1 VKLVNI
7 GILGNASIAK
17 KSIIPTLLSMPEK
30 FSLKGIASQ
39 SYLNQEFIF
48 GKEIIDSY
56 NSYSS
61 LIKDENIDAIYIPLP
76 NSMHAEWIEK
86 SLDHDLHVLV
96 EKPLSTN
103 LIDVKRLNDIAL
115 HKNLVLMENFQFRFH
130 KQLSLLKDLL
140 KKNEIGQLRCLKS
153 SFGFPPLDDN
163 GNIRYQRA
171 LGGGA
176 LLDAG
181 VYPLKISSIFLKNDI
196 SVSSSI
202 LNYDDKLGVDIW
214 GGGHLVQ
221 NNGKLFSQISFGFD
235 NFYQC
240 SIELWGSAGKLSADR
255 IFTAPAE
262 EKQIINLENGSGRSK
277 IEVPPDNQ
285 FLNMLNHFHKLIFS
299 KNLRNS
305 EYDQNVTQ
313 GKLIQEMIDKSNVS

>member
-1 VKLVNI
+1 VKSINI
-7 GILGNASIAK
+7 GILGYSSIAK
-17 KSIIPTLLSMPEK
+17 RSIIPALLSIPEK
-30 FSLKGIASQ
+30 FTLKGIASK
-39 SYLNQEFIF
+39 SYLNQNFVF
-48 GKEIIDSY
+48 GRTIIDSF
-56 NSYSS
+56 NTYSS
-61 LIKDENIDAIYIPLP
+61 LIQDNNIDAIYISLP
-76 NSMHAEWIEK
+76 NSMHSKWIEK
-86 SLDHDLHVLV
+86 SLDLDLHVLV
-96 EKPLSTN
+96 EKPLATN
-103 LIDVKRLNDIAL
+103 LTDVKRLNDIASD
-115 HKNLVLMENFQFRFH
+115 KNLALMENFQFRFH

-140 KKNEIGQLRCLKS
+140 KENEIGQLRCLKS
-153 SFGFPPLDDN
+153 SFGFPPLN
-163 GNIRYQRA
+163 NNNIRYQSA

-240 SIELWGSAGKLSADR
+240 SIEIWGSAGKLSANR

-262 EKQIINLENGSGRSK
+262 QKQIISLENGSGKAK

-285 FLNMLNHFHKLIFS
+285 FQNMLKHFHKLIFS
-299 KNLRNS
+299 KNLRNP
-305 EYDQNVTQ
+305 EYDQNITQ

>member
-1 VKLVNI
+1 VKSVNI
-7 GILGNASIAK
+7 GILGYSSIAK
-17 KSIIPTLLSMPEK
+17 RSIIPALLSIPEK
-30 FSLKGIASQ
+30 FTLNGIASQ
-39 SYLNQEFIF
+39 SYVNQNFVF
-48 GKEIIDSY
+48 GRKIIDSF
-56 NSYSS
+56 NTYSS
-61 LIKDENIDAIYIPLP
+61 LIQDNNIDAIYISLP
-76 NSMHAEWIEK
+76 NSMHSKWIEK
-86 SLDHDLHVLV
+86 SLDLDLHVLV

-115 HKNLVLMENFQFRFH
+115 DKNLVLMENFQFRFH

-140 KKNEIGQLRCLKS
+140 KENEIGQLRCLKS
-153 SFGFPPLDDN
+153 SFGFPPLN
-163 GNIRYQRA
+163 NNNIRYQKA

-221 NNGKLFSQISFGFD
+221 SKGKLFSQISFGFD

-240 SIELWGSAGKLSADR
+240 SIEIWGSAGKLSANR

-262 EKQIINLENGSGRSK
+262 QKQIISLENVSGKAK

-285 FLNMLNHFHKLIFS
+285 FINMLNHFHKLIFS
-299 KNLRNS
+299 KSLRNS

-313 GKLIQEMIDKSNVS
+313 GKLIQEMIDKSNA

>member
-1 VKLVNI
+1 MKSINI
-7 GILGNASIAK
+7 GILGYSSIAK
-17 KSIIPTLLSMPEK
+17 RSIIPALLSIPEK
-30 FSLKGIASQ
+30 FTLKGIASK
-39 SYLNQEFIF
+39 SYLNQNFVF
-48 GKEIIDSY
+48 GRTIIDSF
-56 NSYSS
+56 NTYSS
-61 LIKDENIDAIYIPLP
+61 LIQDNNIDAIYISLP
-76 NSMHAEWIEK
+76 NSMHSKWIEK
-86 SLDHDLHVLV
+86 SLDLDLHVLV
-96 EKPLSTN
+96 EKPLATN
-103 LIDVKRLNDIAL
+103 LTDVKRLNDIASD
-115 HKNLVLMENFQFRFH
+115 KNLALMENFQFRFH

-140 KKNEIGQLRCLKS
+140 KENEIGQLRCLKS
-153 SFGFPPLDDN
+153 SFGFPPLN
-163 GNIRYQRA
+163 NNNIRYQSA

-240 SIELWGSAGKLSADR
+240 SIEIWGSAGKLSANR

-262 EKQIINLENGSGRSK
+262 QKQIISLENGSGKAK

-285 FLNMLNHFHKLIFS
+285 FQNMLKHFHKLIFS
-299 KNLRNS
+299 KNLRNP
-305 EYDQNVTQ
+305 EYDQNITQ

>member
-1 VKLVNI
+1 MKSVNI
-7 GILGNASIAK
+7 GILGYASIAK
-17 KSIIPTLLSMPEK
+17 RSIIPALLSIPEK
-30 FSLKGIASQ
+30 FTIKGIASQ
-39 SYLNQEFIF
+39 SYVNQNFVF
-48 GKEIIDSY
+48 GRTIIDSF

-61 LIKDENIDAIYIPLP
+61 LIQDNNIDAIYIALP

-86 SLDHDLHVLV
+86 SLDLDLHVLV
-96 EKPLSTN
+96 EKPLATN
-103 LIDVKRLNDIAL
+103 LTDVKRLNDIAL
-115 HKNLVLMENFQFRFH
+115 DKNLVLMENFQFRFH

-153 SFGFPPLDDN
+153 SFGFPPLN
-163 GNIRYQRA
+163 NNNIRYQSA

-240 SIELWGSAGKLSADR
+240 SIEIWGSAGKLSANR
-255 IFTAPAE
+255 IFTAPVE
-262 EKQIINLENGSGRSK
+262 QKQIISLENGSGKAK

-285 FLNMLNHFHKLIFS
+285 FQNMLKHFHKLIFS

-305 EYDQNVTQ
+305 EYDQNITQ

>member
-1 VKLVNI
+1 MKSVNI
-7 GILGNASIAK
+7 GILGYASIAK
-17 KSIIPTLLSMPEK
+17 RSIIPALLSIPEK
-30 FSLKGIASQ
+30 FTIKGIASQ
-39 SYLNQEFIF
+39 SYVNQNFVF
-48 GKEIIDSY
+48 GRTIIDSF

-61 LIKDENIDAIYIPLP
+61 LIQDNNIDAIYIALP
-76 NSMHAEWIEK
+76 NSMHSEYIEK
-86 SLDHDLHVLV
+86 SLDLDLHVLV
-96 EKPLSTN
+96 EKPLATN

-115 HKNLVLMENFQFRFH
+115 DKNLVLMENFQFRFH
-130 KQLSLLKDLL
+130 RQLSLLKDLL

-153 SFGFPPLDDN
+153 SFGFPPLN
-163 GNIRYQRA
+163 NNNIRYQKA

-181 VYPLKISSIFLKNDI
+181 VYPLKISSILFKNDI

-202 LNYDDKLGVDIW
+202 LNYDDKIGIDIW

-221 NNGKLFSQISFGFD
+221 NDGKLFSQISFGFD

-240 SIELWGSAGKLSADR
+240 SIEIWGSAGKLSANR

-262 EKQIINLENGSGRSK
+262 QKQIISLENDSGKAK

-285 FLNMLNHFHKLIFS
+285 FQNMLNHFHKLIFS
-299 KNLRNS
+299 KNSRNS
-305 EYDQNVTQ
+305 EYKQNITQ
-313 GKLIQEMIDKSNVS
+313 GRLIQEMIDKSNV